1 MENENEIKNQE
12 INETQENSEQ
22 EQSELDNG
30 NENQEPSTEDK
41 LKETQ
46 DKLLRTLAEI
56 ENQRRRFE
64 KETKEAFEYGGFN
77 FARETLAVLD
87 NLQRAY
93 QSIKNDESLKD
104 NKDLNKFLENIEI
117 IEKDLIS
124 IFEKNNIKKIKCLN
138 EKFDPNQHQAMLE
151 IEDEKVEPGT
161 ILQEIQPGYFLK
173 DRLLRPSFVAIA
185 TKKSAETEENS
196 EQEQNELGGG
206 NQNQEPSAEDK
217 LKETQDKLLRTLA
230 EIENQRRRFEKETKE
245 AFEYGGFNFARETL
259 AVLDNLQR
267 AYQSIKN
274 DETLKD
280 NKDLNKFLE
289 NIEIIEKDLVSIF
302 EKNNIKKIKCLNE
315 KFDPN
320 QHQAMLEIEDE
331 KVEPGTILQE
341 IQPGYFLKDRL
352 LRPSFVA
359 IAKKKIT
366 ETDENKE
373 KN

>member
-22 EQSELDNG
+22 EQSQLDNG

-117 IEKDLIS
+117 IEKDL
-124 IFEKNNIKKIKCLN
+124 
-138 EKFDPNQHQAMLE
+138 
-151 IEDEKVEPGT
+151 
-161 ILQEIQPGYFLK
+161 
-173 DRLLRPSFVAIA
+173 
-185 TKKSAETEENS
+185 
-196 EQEQNELGGG
+196 
-206 NQNQEPSAEDK
+206 
-217 LKETQDKLLRTLA
+217 
-230 EIENQRRRFEKETKE
+230 
-245 AFEYGGFNFARETL
+245 
-259 AVLDNLQR
+259 
-267 AYQSIKN
+267 
-274 DETLKD
+274 
-280 NKDLNKFLE
+280 
-289 NIEIIEKDLVSIF
+289 VSIF

-359 IAKKKIT
+359 IAKKKIA
-366 ETDENKE
+366 ENDENKE

>member
-77 FARETLAVLD
+77 FARETLTVLD

-93 QSIKNDESLKD
+93 QSIKNDES
-104 NKDLNKFLENIEI
+104 
-117 IEKDLIS
+117 
-124 IFEKNNIKKIKCLN
+124 
-138 EKFDPNQHQAMLE
+138 
-151 IEDEKVEPGT
+151 
-161 ILQEIQPGYFLK
+161 
-173 DRLLRPSFVAIA
+173 
-185 TKKSAETEENS
+185 
-196 EQEQNELGGG
+196 
-206 NQNQEPSAEDK
+206 
-217 LKETQDKLLRTLA
+217 
-230 EIENQRRRFEKETKE
+230 
-245 AFEYGGFNFARETL
+245 
-259 AVLDNLQR
+259 
-267 AYQSIKN
+267 
-274 DETLKD
+274 LKD

-359 IAKKKIT
+359 IAKKKIA
-366 ETDENKE
+366 ENDENKE

>member
-1 MENENEIKNQE
+1 MENKNETKNQE

-22 EQSELDNG
+22 EQSKLDNG

-117 IEKDLIS
+117 IEKDL
-124 IFEKNNIKKIKCLN
+124 L
-138 EKFDPNQHQAMLE
+138 
-151 IEDEKVEPGT
+151 
-161 ILQEIQPGYFLK
+161 
-173 DRLLRPSFVAIA
+173 
-185 TKKSAETEENS
+185 
-196 EQEQNELGGG
+196 
-206 NQNQEPSAEDK
+206 
-217 LKETQDKLLRTLA
+217 
-230 EIENQRRRFEKETKE
+230 
-245 AFEYGGFNFARETL
+245 
-259 AVLDNLQR
+259 
-267 AYQSIKN
+267 
-274 DETLKD
+274 
-280 NKDLNKFLE
+280 
-289 NIEIIEKDLVSIF
+289 SIF

-359 IAKKKIT
+359 IAKKKIA
-366 ETDENKE
+366 ENDGNKE

>member
-22 EQSELDNG
+22 EQNELDNG
-30 NENQEPSTEDK
+30 NENQEPST
-41 LKETQ
+41 
-46 DKLLRTLAEI
+46 
-56 ENQRRRFE
+56 
-64 KETKEAFEYGGFN
+64 
-77 FARETLAVLD
+77 
-87 NLQRAY
+87 
-93 QSIKNDESLKD
+93 
-104 NKDLNKFLENIEI
+104 
-117 IEKDLIS
+117 
-124 IFEKNNIKKIKCLN
+124 
-138 EKFDPNQHQAMLE
+138 
-151 IEDEKVEPGT
+151 
-161 ILQEIQPGYFLK
+161 
-173 DRLLRPSFVAIA
+173 
-185 TKKSAETEENS
+185 
-196 EQEQNELGGG
+196 
-206 NQNQEPSAEDK
+206 EDK

-331 KVEPGTILQE
+331 KVEPGTNLQE